1 MIKLVNTL
9 ETVVGYDFYADVSDR
24 MVEGRKKLGITQK
37 QLSEKSGVAL
47 SEISSYERVKA
58 RMKLESLQKLA
69 DALGLTFDQLIGAE
83 YDDPDCEECLY
94 TVERYKDSYNFI
106 LFFKARSPQ
115 EAFLKAYEW
124 SLKNGFIWFETRSRA
139 LVKLKG
145 TPVKKKDLA
154 RFPKRKDQEELDSLD
169 GPDVEAKEGIA

>member
-1 MIKLVNTL
+1 MLKIVNTL
-9 ETVVGYDFYADVSDR
+9 ETVVGFDFYADVAER
-24 MVEGRKKLGITQK
+24 IAEGRKKLGITQK

-47 SEISSYERVKA
+47 REVSAYEGVKA

-69 DALGLTFDQLIGAE
+69 DSLNLTFDQLIGAE

-94 TVERYKDSYNFI
+94 TVERYKDGYGFA
-106 LFFKARSPQ
+106 LYFKAKSPQ

-124 SLKNGFIWFETRSRA
+124 SLKERFIWFETRSRA

-145 TPVKKKDLA
+145 VPVKKKDLA
-154 RFPKRKDQEELDSLD
+154 RFSKRKEQEELDPIENEVAS
-169 GPDVEAKEGIA
+169 

>member
-1 MIKLVNTL
+1 MLKVINTH
-9 ETVVGYDFYADVSDR
+9 ETVVGFDFYADVAER

-47 SEISSYERVKA
+47 REVSTYEGVKA

-69 DALGLTFDQLIGAE
+69 DALDLSFDQLIGAG
-83 YDDPDCEECLY
+83 YDDPDCGECLY
-94 TVERYKDSYNFI
+94 TVERYKDGYGFAPY
-106 LFFKARSPQ
+106 FKARSPQ

-124 SLKNGFIWFETRSRA
+124 SLKESFIWFETRSRA

-145 TPVKKKDLA
+145 VPIKKKDLS
-154 RFPKRKDQEELDSLD
+154 RFSKRKDQEGLD
-169 GPDVEAKEGIA
+169 PIENEAAV